1 METES
6 AGLQDYIAL
15 FRRRR
20 CVMFVAFSAISVAV
34 VFGTLLL
41 EDQYRSTARI
51 AIVRAEIPEN
61 MVRTIAILAVER
73 Y

>member
-51 AIVRAEIPEN
+51 AIVRTIFSGISA
-61 MVRTIAILAVER
+61 RTIAILAVER